1 MTIIFFFPFFGRVNF
16 LNDGFLGGP
25 PKPLFFR
32 SAVFG
37 GTLLALPPF
46 KRIFIPDLF
55 PLSEP
60 PFKKPLPL
68 RSSRKRFLSDSPL
81 PGKIFFLRSSRK
93 RFLSSL
99 PLPGIISFPS
109 VLPRKT
115 SLPCLSENDGCEYSL
130 NKRKK
135 PKRSAPALPE
145 KIFCSAPPGS
155 GEAVLFPGQK
165 RPKSRRSARPFPAH
179 GAFECCCSAKRD
191 LLNVAAP

>member
-1 MTIIFFFPFFGRVNF
+1 MTVFSEALRNRFF
-16 LNDGFLGGP
+16 L
-25 PKPLFFR
+25 R

-37 GTLLALPPF
+37 EPLLALPPF

-109 VLPRKT
+109 ILPRKT
-115 SLPCLSENDGCEYSL
+115 SLPCLSGNDGCEYSL

-145 KIFCSAPPGS
+145 KIFCSAPPGI
-155 GEAVLFPGQK
+155 GEAVPFPGQK
-165 RPKSRRSARPFPAH
+165 RPKSRRSARPSLR
-179 GAFECCCSAKRD
+179 GAFECRCSAKRD
-191 LLNVAAP
+191 LSPGPFPPKPAPSP

>member
-1 MTIIFFFPFFGRVNF
+1 MTIIFFFPFFGRVKF

-37 GTLLALPPF
+37 GTLSVLPPF

-68 RSSRKRFLSDSPL
+68 RSSPKKFPTRLF
-81 PGKIFFLRSSRK
+81 PGK
-93 RFLSSL
+93 LSLS
-99 PLPGIISFPS
+99 I
-109 VLPRKT
+109 LPRKT

-179 GAFECCCSAKRD
+179 GAFECPCRKT
-191 LLNVAAP
+191 

>member
-1 MTIIFFFPFFGRVNF
+1 MTIIFFFPLFGRVKF

-25 PKPLFFR
+25 PKPLFLR

-37 GTLLALPPF
+37 ETLSALPPF

-60 PFKKPLPL
+60 PSKNL
-68 RSSRKRFLSDSPL
+68 SR
-81 PGKIFFLRSSRK
+81 
-93 RFLSSL
+93 
-99 PLPGIISFPS
+99 S
-109 VLPRKT
+109 VLPEKNFRHA
-115 SLPCLSENDGCEYSL
+115 SSRENFLSPFFPERFSAPPCRLSGNDGCEYSL

-145 KIFCSAPPGS
+145 KIFCSAPPGI
-155 GEAVLFPGQK
+155 GEAVPFPGQK